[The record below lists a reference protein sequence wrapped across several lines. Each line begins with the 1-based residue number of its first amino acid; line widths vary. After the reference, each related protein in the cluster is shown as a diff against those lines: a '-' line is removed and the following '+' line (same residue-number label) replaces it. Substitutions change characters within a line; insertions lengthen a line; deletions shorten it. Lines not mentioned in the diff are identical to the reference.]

1 MEPFDLDNFHEFI
14 ANEIRHFSSLLS
26 VIPSS
31 LDPKGKLATKIKSI
45 EQSKIRQVMYDKC
58 VKTAALFEKTFAR
71 FPKEYKYLMYALLF
85 PPFDDE
91 KFNILREKV
100 KKTGL
105 TKQDVED
112 EIIKLRGLLG
122 DELDTKTK
130 TQAANG
136 YEKIHVLLNSTGKQ
150 VERLKNVAGNKR
162 VVGFFKLAFVYC
174 VLALFAR
181 MLTQKLSNAVTYGLP
196 EKPSPTHIATKTVEN
211 VAGAALETVKNVAD
225 AALETV
231 EDVMESQSKPFRVG
245 DILFYG
251 SMGGFDG
258 GAGGGFGAFGGMPVT
273 QVIEDDPAKA
283 KAKGRDN
290 VQIVE
295 DNSKIVEKNVTPQ
308 EADAFWQT
316 LDVDNYGTISN
327 SIAANLNVFYSALPS
342 ALGDMALDG
351 KLPDVGKP
359 ISGRLKYV
367 AEYLQVKKGITT
379 FVDWFGNSVT
389 MIPPVFGVY
398 PDTFNQITSE
408 EWDALLCIPGEGEC
422 AKSQVAVVR
431 SFYEKNN
438 AGIAD
443 FQAARAAQEVWYRQA
458 QIFVTEWAYSVAENP
473 FDYGKG
479 IKELV
484 KKAGIQNALIK
495 SVTYVYKEYI
505 GAESQTLAAA
515 DFLYVYI
522 IEQYVSTLIL
532 LSMSY
537 VFQRWLVKDEE
548 LKKLMQS
555 TDWVLKMWRE
565 VNIVAAMLQITA
577 WNFVVRSAGF
587 VVKNGFVTAVGVVGR
602 LFTRDN
608 TGQLVKR
615 EQSGTDYDN
624 TGQLVKREQSGT
636 TYDNFTPSENTKLND
651 RQMNMCACYYFIV
664 KTLVRKA
671 FIDTDLIVEG
681 KTHIPNM
688 FSIFRVAL
696 NATRDIF
703 SGASAPTPRKQ
714 KAEATGPALRF

>member
-26 VIPSS
+26 VIPPS
-31 LDPKGKLATKIKSI
+31 LDPNGMLATRLNSI
-45 EQSKIRQVMYDKC
+45 EQSKIRQDMYDKC
-58 VKTAALFEKTFAR
+58 VKTAAFFEKTFAK
-71 FPKEYKYLMYALLF
+71 FPEEYKYLMYSLLF

-91 KFNILREKV
+91 KFKTLQTMV
-100 KKTGL
+100 KNTRL
-105 TKQDVED
+105 TKKDVED
-112 EIIKLRGLLG
+112 EIVKLRGVLQ
-122 DELDTKTK
+122 DELVPPKGLNNIK
-130 TQAANG
+130 SVVANG
-136 YEKIHVLLNSTGKQ
+136 YEEINELLKSMGDR

-181 MLTQKLSNAVTYGLP
+181 MLTQKLSTAVQYGLP
-196 EKPSPTHIATKTVEN
+196 EKPSTTHIATKTVEN

-231 EDVMESQSKPFRVG
+231 EDVMKSKPIQVG
-245 DILFYG
+245 DILFIG
-251 SMGGFDG
+251 GMGGFDG
-258 GAGGGFGAFGGMPVT
+258 GAGGGFGTFGGMPVT

-283 KAKGRDN
+283 KGKDN

-295 DNSKIVEKNVTPQ
+295 DNVQIVEDEEDGEEEEDD

-316 LDVDNYGTISN
+316 LDVDNYGTITN
-327 SIAANLNVFYSALPS
+327 RIAANLNVFYSTLPS
-342 ALGDMALDG
+342 ALGDMALNG

-359 ISGRLKYV
+359 ISGRIKYV
-367 AEYLQVKKGITT
+367 TDYLQVKKGIAI
-379 FVDWFGNSVT
+379 FLDWFGNRVT

-615 EQSGTDYDN
+615 EQSGTDYD
-624 TGQLVKREQSGT
+624 K
-636 TYDNFTPSENTKLND
+636 FTPRKNTKLND

-703 SGASAPTPRKQ
+703 SRASDSTPRKQ